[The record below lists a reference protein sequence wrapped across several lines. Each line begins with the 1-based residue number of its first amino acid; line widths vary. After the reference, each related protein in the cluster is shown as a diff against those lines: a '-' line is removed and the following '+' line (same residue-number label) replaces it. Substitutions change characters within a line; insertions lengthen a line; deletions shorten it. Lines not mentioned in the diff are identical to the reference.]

1 MNEIISSIVIRVMSA
16 PSFFKKH
23 KKHTKNTENTENKIQ
38 KTNTMINFSAIFL
51 FFKNKI
57 KISHHICKV

>member
-51 FFKNKI
+51 FF
-57 KISHHICKV
+57 